1 MSDEKS
7 KDSLRVKLNQYLE
20 ENKHRKT
27 PERYFVVDVVTETTK
42 RFDAEYIQKEVAKNG
57 IRISRG
63 TVYNTL
69 SLMVDAQILRE
80 HEIEG
85 KKFFERA
92 PLSQTY
98 VRLICTQCGKV
109 KDSKDSD
116 LITLVNSRKFGRF
129 STSYSTVVI
138 YGLCSSCV
146 NAKRKAT
153 LKAKL
158 IAKENKLESKKK
170 LLSNNKKN
178 K

>member
-1 MSDEKS
+1 MSDEKNR
-7 KDSLRVKLNQYLE
+7 DSLRAKLNQYIE

-27 PERYFVVDVVTETTK
+27 PERYFIVDIVAETTK
-42 RFDAEYIQKEVAKNG
+42 RFDAEFISNELDKKG
-57 IRISRG
+57 IRVSRC

-85 KKFFERA
+85 KKFFERT

-109 KDSKDSD
+109 KDSKDCD

-129 STSYSTVVI
+129 STSYSTVVV